1 MFYRNIRCVFMFVA
15 LAAIMAVSLR
25 SARALDDGPT
35 LVTLRDADN
44 GVSIALQADQVLVID
59 IEQNASTGFMWE
71 VTGIDAAN
79 LKQLETSFVPAPAR
93 LDGKPWVGAP
103 GRQVLR
109 FAALKA
115 GTSML
120 TLAYRRSWEKDTPPE
135 RTYTA
140 QVTGAD
146 PVSGAALAYAPAAPT
161 MAQAGSLEPNASF
174 IPEPGA
180 SEVLTPALNW
190 CSTNNPL
197 GRDVCSAVKN
207 QGSCGSCWA
216 FGTEGVVEA
225 AIKKADGVER
235 DTSEQYLVSC
245 NVQGASCNGGWW
257 AFGPSINQVP
267 AGETNPGVRYESDF
281 AYQASN
287 AACNP
292 PYAAHEVLVNSGSV
306 ALTVDAIKQ
315 AISDYG
321 PVAAAI
327 CVGPAFS
334 AYSSGI
340 FATDEVTKCN
350 GSVNHAIVLFGW
362 DDTDG
367 TWLLRNS
374 WGPGWGQAGTMRI
387 KWGTSK
393 VGYGAT
399 YAVYNGPSA
408 NYNVAGFVRTP
419 DGLGVAKATV
429 SFTGS
434 GARPSV
440 TTNDSGYFIQTGFS
454 NGTYSVTASAT
465 NYTITPTRRIAVVAS
480 ANVANVNFTGTQAAQ
495 FHRISGYLLQPNGAG
510 VSGATVSFTG
520 TSNLASIKTDTY
532 GFYSRDAVLSG
543 TYTVT
548 IAVTGYTISP
558 TFRTTVV
565 TTTDVL
571 LPQFTG
577 SRPTYTI
584 TGYILTTTS
593 VGIPGVTVG
602 FDDEY
607 LAVTTNASG
616 YWVRDGVFSGH
627 PRVIPVKAGWIVS
640 PTWKI
645 LTLAGNQ
652 NNINFSA
659 SPAQYVLS
667 GTVMT
672 ADNVPINGATVSFG
686 AVRPAVNTSA
696 DGYRQT
702 GFLSGTVVVVT
713 PTLSGYT
720 FVPVTRQ
727 VTFGAA
733 DMTASFT
740 GSPLVTLREIAG
752 VVKDGSGNAVPN
764 VNVSFGAARP
774 SVETGSSGF
783 FTQTGFPDGLYTL
796 APVLSGY
803 AFSPPSRTFT
813 LAGADKRDANFTATR
828 LTYTITGRV
837 TVNGIGVPATLSF
850 GNAMTVS
857 AGAGGYYTMAGLP
870 NGEYPVGVS
879 HPNSLFSP
887 PARTVVING
896 ASATLVDFAGALQT
910 YCVSGYA
917 RWYSINTPI
926 AGVSVAI
933 SGTTILNTLT
943 DAQGLYQRCDVPYG
957 EQRVTFSSG
966 GITFLPESLDVTVIR
981 DASNVDAAGYTDYF
995 DVTGRVVDSSGNPM
1009 PNVTVNV
1016 LEWGYDDVTDA
1027 SGYFT
1032 DYGNFTDVTFVPKRD
1047 GYTFSPSKI
1056 TVLADGTDQSG
1067 LVFTATAVVS
1077 NSPGS
1082 GSSYALSGYVRD
1094 TLGAGVPGAMIYYQS
1109 GPNNIYLGT
1118 SGLGGLYVIQG
1129 IASGASLVLGASHPA
1144 YDFAFNYSIS
1154 NISSDVTGLV
1164 YTGTQ
1169 IADYLIGQAKLQ
1181 GHYDAPNTEWWFG
1194 YPLQVELFAPGA
1206 AVPSATLQTTID
1218 SWGYFVI
1225 PGVAPGNYDIRIK
1238 NLHSLSQKRLNV
1250 TVAANQVLRFDMLRE
1265 GDVNDDDGVWYE
1277 DFDLMAGAFGACR
1290 GDARYSAAADIDDS
1304 GCVWGY
1310 DISLLTTNFGI
1321 GGKTASLAAG
1331 SIGAPA
1337 VNGATLRARNGVY
1350 NAAPRRPE
1358 VPAATLGRFTLTP
1371 SAAADLAVGDVF
1383 TVAIGVR
1390 APNRGLDSVTA
1401 FLNFDP
1407 SLLEVVDGDGAPIE
1421 RAMAAATLP
1430 LVVINTV
1437 DNGLGQVDLV
1447 MNRGLGSVPVTGNFE
1462 LATLRFRLKQ
1472 ATAGTAITFDNP
1484 DPALALSDI
1493 DLEGYGYMNRS
1504 VSLPTVLVSS
1514 ANHAP
1519 DAVADQY
1526 VAKKNTVLRVSAPGA
1541 TANDAD
1547 IDGDPYWLIYY
1558 YPPSHGQLTL
1568 YDDGSFV
1575 YTPTLG
1581 YVGADAFQYQG
1592 SDGKLE
1598 SNWAT
1603 VTLQVLDWASVYV
1616 PMVRR

>member
-1 MFYRNIRCVFMFVA
+1 MFHRNIRCVILFVA
-15 LAAIMAVSLR
+15 LSALVAVSLR

-44 GVSIALQADQVLVID
+44 GASITLAPDQILEVNLD
-59 IEQNASTGFMWE
+59 QNPSTGFMWE

-115 GTSML
+115 GTSAL
-120 TLAYRRSWEKDTPPE
+120 VLAYRRSWEKDVPPE
-135 RTYTA
+135 RTFSA
-140 QVTGAD
+140 QVTGAA
-146 PVSGAALAYAPAAPT
+146 PVSGVALAFALEAPT
-161 MAQAGSLEPNASF
+161 MAQAALLEPNASF
-174 IPEPGA
+174 VPEPA
-180 SEVLTPALNW
+180 TSEVLSATLNW
-190 CSTNNPL
+190 CGTDNPL
-197 GRDVCSAVKN
+197 ARDVCSAVKN

-350 GSVNHAIVLFGW
+350 GGVNHAIVLFGW
-362 DDTDG
+362 NDTDE

-374 WGPGWGQAGTMRI
+374 WGPGWGQGGTMRI

-408 NYNVAGFVRTP
+408 SYNVAGFVRTP

-429 SFTGS
+429 SFTGA

-454 NGTYSVTASAT
+454 NGTYTVTAAAT
-465 NYTITPTRRIAVVAS
+465 NYSITPTRRIAVVAS

-520 TSNLASIKTDTY
+520 TSVLASIKTDTY

-543 TYTVT
+543 TYTVSV
-548 IAVTGYTISP
+548 AVTGYTITP
-558 TFRTTVV
+558 TFQTTPV
-565 TTTDVL
+565 TTTDVV

-577 SRPTYTI
+577 KRPTYTL
-584 TGYILTTTS
+584 TGYVERSLG
-593 VGIPGVTVG
+593 VGIPGATVG
-602 FDDEY
+602 FDGEY
-607 LAVTTNASG
+607 PEVTTNNSG
-616 YWVRDGVFSGH
+616 YWVRDGVYSGH
-627 PRVIPVKAGWIVS
+627 PRVIPVKAGWVFS

-652 NNINFSA
+652 NGINFIG
-659 SPAQYVLS
+659 SPASYDLS
-667 GTVMT
+667 GTVKT
-672 ADNVPINGATVSFG
+672 TDGVPINGATVSFG
-686 AVRPAVNTSA
+686 AARPAVNSSA

-702 GFLSGTVVVVT
+702 GFVSGTLVVVT

-720 FVPVTRQ
+720 FTPITRQ
-727 VTFGAA
+727 VMFGPANVE
-733 DMTASFT
+733 ASFT
-740 GSPLVTLREIAG
+740 GAPLVVLRNITG
-752 VVKDGSGNAVPN
+752 SVKDSLGNPIAN
-764 VNVSFGAARP
+764 VNVTFGAARP

-783 FTQTGFPDGLYTL
+783 YTQTGFPDGLYTL
-796 APVLSGY
+796 MPTLSGY
-803 AFSPPSRTFT
+803 SFSPPTRSFT
-813 LAGADKRDANFTATR
+813 LAGSDKNDANFVATK

-837 TVNGIGVPATLSF
+837 TVNGGGVPATLSF
-850 GNAMTVS
+850 GNAITVS
-857 AGAGGYYTMAGLP
+857 ANAGGYYTMTNLA
-870 NGEYPVGVS
+870 NGDYLVGVS
-879 HPNSLFSP
+879 YPNSLFSP
-887 PARTVVING
+887 PATSVVING
-896 ASATLVDFAGALQT
+896 ASATNVDFAGALQT

-926 AGVSVAI
+926 GGISVAI
-933 SGTTILNTLT
+933 SGTTILNAVT

-957 EQRVTFSSG
+957 NQRVSFSSG
-966 GITFLPESLDVTVIR
+966 GIAFFPDSLDVMVIR
-981 DASNVDAAGYTDYF
+981 DASNVDSAGYTDYF
-995 DVTGRVVDSSGNPM
+995 NVTGRVVDSLGNPM

-1056 TVLADGTDQSG
+1056 TVLADGTDKSG
-1067 LVFTATAVVS
+1067 LVFTATALVATAP
-1077 NSPGS
+1077 NTGP
-1082 GSSYALSGYVRD
+1082 SYALAGTVRD
-1094 TLGAGVPGAMIYYQS
+1094 STGTGVPGAMLYYES
-1109 GPNNIYLGT
+1109 GPDKIYLGT
-1118 SGLGGLYVIQG
+1118 SGPGGTYIIQG
-1129 IASGASLVLGASHPA
+1129 INAGATFVMGANHPA
-1144 YDFAFNYSIS
+1144 YNFAFNYSIS

-1206 AVPSATLQTTID
+1206 ASPSSTLQTTID

-1225 PGVAPGNYDIRIK
+1225 PGVAPGVYDIRIK
-1238 NLHSLSQKRLNV
+1238 NPHSLSQKRLGV
-1250 TVAANQVLRFDMLRE
+1250 TVAANQVVRFDMLRE
-1265 GDVNDDDGVWYE
+1265 GDVNNDDGIWYE
-1277 DFDLMAGAFGACR
+1277 DFDVMGSAFGACR
-1290 GDARYSAAADIDDS
+1290 GDDLYSAAADIDDS

-1310 DISLLTTNFGI
+1310 DVSLLITNFGI
-1321 GGKTASLAAG
+1321 GGKTAALAVSA
-1331 SIGAPA
+1331 AP
-1337 VNGATLRARNGVY
+1337 GPRMDSATVRARAGVY
-1350 NAAPRRPE
+1350 GSGPRRPD
-1358 VPAATLGRFTLTP
+1358 VPAATLGRFTLSP
-1371 SAAADLAVGDVF
+1371 AAAANLTVGDIF
-1383 TVAIGVR
+1383 TVALGVR

-1407 SLLEVVDGDGAPIE
+1407 GLLEVVDAEGALAD
-1421 RAMAAATLP
+1421 RAVPAATLP
-1430 LVVINTV
+1430 LVTINTV
-1437 DNGLGQVDLV
+1437 DNRLGQINLV
-1447 MNRGLGSVPVTGNFE
+1447 ANRTLGGVPVTGNFE

-1472 ATAGTAITFDNP
+1472 TTAGTLITFDNP

-1493 DLEGYGYMNRS
+1493 DLEGYGYMNRGIA
-1504 VSLPTVLVSS
+1504 LPTVLVSS

-1519 DAVADQY
+1519 VAAADQY
-1526 VAKKNTVLRVSAPGA
+1526 AMKKNTVLRVAAPGA
-1541 TANDAD
+1541 TANDMD
-1547 IDGDPYWLIYY
+1547 VDGDPYWLEYY
-1558 YPPSHGQLTL
+1558 HVPAHGDLTL

-1575 YTPTLG
+1575 YTPT
-1581 YVGADAFQYQG
+1581 VGFVGTDTFDYQG
-1592 SDGKLE
+1592 SDGHAG
-1598 SNWAT
+1598 SNWAL
-1603 VTLQVLDWASVYV
+1603 VTIYVADWTNVFV